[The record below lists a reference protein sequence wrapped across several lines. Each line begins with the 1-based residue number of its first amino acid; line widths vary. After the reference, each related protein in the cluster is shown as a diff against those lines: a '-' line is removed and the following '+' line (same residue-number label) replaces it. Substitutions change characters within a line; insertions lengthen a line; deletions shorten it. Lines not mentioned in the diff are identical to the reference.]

1 MPQALWLTCLAVI
14 SGASFLVTLV
24 VFNGYDWQP
33 IAIGA
38 AAHFSV
44 NLFLKVSKLIGGGA
58 VGYAVIAALVAVAF
72 AMTATDLTDAA
83 FSCLA
88 IVTAHFASF
97 LPRLATGPVAPYLRA
112 ALHSPA
118 VRVRRVL
125 GASRGDRSEREPA
138 RACDAC
144 WSWLESDVEW
154 LGLFHNGVIASL
166 DRSLQ
171 ACPPPSAFRRV
182 LLRTASHY
190 FLLTK
195 VGRRSL
201 RRVAEAL
208 TRCCFGFGRPDAHLS
223 EADLLLPL
231 PLLSAARPS
240 TLPCTRSSTAGCPS
254 TSWTCSSKSSSRQ
267 IRPSQTPSRTRR
279 WSSVAAA
286 ANGRT
291 HPRRETRR

>member
-1 MPQALWLTCLAVI
+1 
-14 SGASFLVTLV
+14 LV

-72 AMTATDLTDAA
+72 AMTAIDLTDAA
-83 FSCLA
+83 LSCLA

-118 VRVRRVL
+118 ARVRRVL

-190 FLLTK
+190 FLLT
-195 VGRRSL
+195 
-201 RRVAEAL
+201 
-208 TRCCFGFGRPDAHLS
+208 
-223 EADLLLPL
+223 
-231 PLLSAARPS
+231 
-240 TLPCTRSSTAGCPS
+240 
-254 TSWTCSSKSSSRQ
+254 
-267 IRPSQTPSRTRR
+267 
-279 WSSVAAA
+279 
-286 ANGRT
+286 
-291 HPRRETRR
+291 